1 MHGTNVT
8 VPSEF
13 TVYLPTS
20 GTDNEDK
27 LQLVA
32 LNGAV
37 AFVGHNF
44 KDDAFNEVD
53 DAAESFDSG
62 DKTCVS
68 NCSSTDESGFTV
80 GGGGTIGV
88 NVDVAV

>member
-1 MHGTNVT
+1 
-8 VPSEF
+8 
-13 TVYLPTS
+13 VYFPTS
-20 GTDNEDK
+20 GTDSDDR
-27 LQLVA
+27 LQFVP

-44 KDDAFNEVD
+44 KVDAFNAVD
-53 DAAESFDSG
+53 DAAESFDNG

-80 GGGGTIGV
+80 GGEGTMGV
-88 NVDVAV
+88 SVDVAV